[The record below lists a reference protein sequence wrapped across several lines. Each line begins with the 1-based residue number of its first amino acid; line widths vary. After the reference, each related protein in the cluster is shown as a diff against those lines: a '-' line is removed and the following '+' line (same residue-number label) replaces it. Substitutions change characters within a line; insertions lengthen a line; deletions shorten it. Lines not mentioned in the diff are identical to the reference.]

1 MSNIRVFVI
10 DDSAVVRKILTEQ
23 LNKAPGIEVIGAAQD
38 PIFAESKMK
47 SNWPDVIV
55 LDVEM
60 PRMDGITFLKKIM
73 AEHPTPVVM
82 CSTLTAKGS
91 QKGIQA
97 LSAGAIDVVE
107 KPKMNLN
114 ENLAA
119 SSSSVVQAV
128 KNAAKANVKAKS
140 KPARAAKPYSPSA
153 VPSKQTADAVLSTV
167 ATRGVLQPMVAIGT
181 STGGT
186 QALEQ
191 VLPHLPKNTLPILIV
206 QHMPAKFTS
215 AFAERLNN
223 ICQITVREAADLDP
237 ILPGQALIAPGGQHM
252 YIDTKRGNRCVT
264 VLDGPPVNRHKPSAD
279 VLFRSIAKIS
289 ARQTLGIIMT
299 GMGDDGA
306 VGLNE
311 LRAAGAETVGQN
323 KDTCIV
329 YGMPAV
335 AFKLGAVQ
343 KQVPLQG
350 IAQEIINFSAKYLK

>member
-47 SNWPDVIV
+47 SNWPDVIE

-153 VPSKQTADAVLSTV
+153 VPSKQTADAV
-167 ATRGVLQPMVAIGT
+167 
-181 STGGT
+181 
-186 QALEQ
+186 
-191 VLPHLPKNTLPILIV
+191 
-206 QHMPAKFTS
+206 
-215 AFAERLNN
+215 
-223 ICQITVREAADLDP
+223 
-237 ILPGQALIAPGGQHM
+237 
-252 YIDTKRGNRCVT
+252 
-264 VLDGPPVNRHKPSAD
+264 
-279 VLFRSIAKIS
+279 
-289 ARQTLGIIMT
+289 
-299 GMGDDGA
+299 
-306 VGLNE
+306 
-311 LRAAGAETVGQN
+311 
-323 KDTCIV
+323 
-329 YGMPAV
+329 
-335 AFKLGAVQ
+335 
-343 KQVPLQG
+343 
-350 IAQEIINFSAKYLK
+350 